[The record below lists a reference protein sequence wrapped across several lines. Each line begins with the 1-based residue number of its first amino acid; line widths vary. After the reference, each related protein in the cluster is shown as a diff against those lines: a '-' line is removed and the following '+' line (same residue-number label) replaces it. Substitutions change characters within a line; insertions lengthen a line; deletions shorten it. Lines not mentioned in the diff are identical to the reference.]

1 MITGFFSHELFLVN
15 VRQSKI
21 MYGKSISL
29 SINAKRSENI
39 HNKNNNVPCIHII
52 IYEVI
57 VIVMV
62 VAAVQKPLIVY
73 GKLIGL
79 LK

>member
-1 MITGFFSHELFLVN
+1 MNDYRFLSLMNFFIVN

-29 SINAKRSENI
+29 HRIAKRSENI
-39 HNKNNNVPCIHII
+39 HNKNNNKVSCIHII

-62 VAAVQKPLIVY
+62 VVAVQKPMIVN
-73 GKLIGL
+73 G
-79 LK
+79 